1 MIVKRTRAAA
11 GLATA
16 FALLAVTAPGS
27 PAGLVTSSEP
37 VDVVVAPEEESGT
50 AFPTGEIGYEPSESV
65 TVKVPSIA
73 GRDLAAASSTV
84 VTRMQSLEAGD
95 ISDRALGSYTF
106 AAQAM
111 QKADPD
117 CAVSWST
124 LAAIGRIE
132 SAHGTTDGAR
142 LKDSGVADP
151 AIRGAALNG
160 RGDTVKVRDTD
171 EGRFDEDR
179 RWDRAVGPMQLL
191 PSTWSYVGVDGDGN
205 GKRTPDDLD
214 DASLAVG
221 VYLCAAADKAAE
233 KAITRGAKS
242 FDESDA
248 MRKALA
254 WFNPS
259 PAYGALARRLDRE
272 YLDAYGVT
280 PYSAAPDGVSLQ
292 AISLIGPMD
301 ATMSPDRVAVAAR
314 AATATR
320 GSGGATATA
329 GSNDSDGSHGSGG
342 SNGSKGPGGPGGP
355 DDPNG
360 STPTTPGPTPDVP
373 TPTVPTPEPTP
384 TDEPTEEP
392 TGTPAETP
400 PPAPAPEPTPDPEPT
415 PAATLTGVLEEV
427 DGHFFIGGTEIT
439 GLTAAELAPYVGHA
453 VVVTYDPNSIAP
465 Q

>member
-1 MIVKRTRAAA
+1 VIVKRTRAAA

-16 FALLAVTAPGS
+16 FALLAVTAPGG
-27 PAGLVTSSEP
+27 PVGLATSSEP
-37 VDVVVAPEEESGT
+37 VDVVVPPEDESSE
-50 AFPTGEIGYEPSESV
+50 AFSSGEIGYEPSESV
-65 TVKVPSIA
+65 SVEVPSVA
-73 GRDLAAASSTV
+73 GRDLAAASRTV
-84 VTRMQSLEAGD
+84 VTRMQELEAGN

-132 SAHGTTDGAR
+132 SAHGTKDGAR

-160 RGDTVKVRDTD
+160 RNGSARVKDTD

-214 DASLAVG
+214 DAALAVG
-221 VYLCAAADKAAE
+221 VYLCAAADKATE
-233 KAITRGAKS
+233 KAGKKADTT

-259 PAYGALARRLDRE
+259 PAYGVLARRLDRE

-292 AISLIGPMD
+292 AISLVGPLEP
-301 ATMSPDRVAVAAR
+301 TMSADRAVVAAR
-314 AATATR
+314 AATATKD
-320 GSGGATATA
+320 AADTA
-329 GSNDSDGSHGSGG
+329 GNDSDDGSDGSTGSDG
-342 SNGSKGPGGPGGP
+342 SNGSDGPG
-355 DDPNG
+355 NG
-360 STPTTPGPTPDVP
+360 SI
-373 TPTVPTPEPTP
+373 PTVSPSPTPEPTETP
-384 TDEPTEEP
+384 TEEPTETPTEEPTETPTEEPTEEP
-392 TGTPAETP
+392 TETP
-400 PPAPAPEPTPDPEPT
+400 TETPTPTPTPDPEPT
-415 PAATLTGVLEEV
+415 PAATFTGMLVEV
-427 DGHFFIGGTEIT
+427 DGIFSIEGVEIT
-439 GLTAAELAPYVGHA
+439 GLTPAELAPYVGQI
-453 VVVTYDPNSIAP
+453 VVVTYDPNSITP